1 MLRAEGKNKILY
13 TKKQRFIKKHFVI
26 SIIFTNFAKC
36 WRRNAPAASLAAGAW
51 LAAVVGDEKQ

>member
-1 MLRAEGKNKILY
+1 MLCAEGKNKILY

-36 WRRNAPAASLAAGAW
+36 NNGYRRTARARPRRRTRGLR
-51 LAAVVGDEKQ
+51 QR